1 MEIREHIQ
9 VSDSEFLEYGESG
22 DINITQLNFTSFQPG
37 CVVAI
42 R

>member
-9 VSDSEFLEYGESG
+9 VSNSEFLEYGESE
-22 DINITQLNFTSFQPG
+22 DMNITQLNFTCFQPG
-37 CVVAI
+37 SVVAI